1 MNQISI
7 FFQSMFS
14 TFLQSIH
21 FNSLGKN
28 VTERYL
34 KSFVKKCNKIVNKE
48 ATISPKTE
56 RLINASQLEGELYF
70 QVFDLKNTYIKKT
83 DTAFRFITKETQ
95 QAQGFLSLGL
105 GLRDYDEAMKQK
117 GFVLI
122 AKNFINEIQRTEFF
136 YENGDSFF
144 SEDEYQSY
152 SKDKIMI
159 EFVGKTKKDVRNYLQ
174 GIMRGREHV
183 LTTKQK
189 EVEEFKDQIKGL
201 ELDLMA
207 TQDKLEETEKELNGS
222 ILDN

>member
-21 FNSLGKN
+21 FNFLGKN

-34 KSFVKKCNKIVNKE
+34 KSFVNKCNEIVNKE

-95 QAQGFLSLGL
+95 RARSLMSLHL
-105 GLRDYDEAMKQK
+105 GVNDYDEAMKQK
-117 GFVLI
+117 GFVLV
-122 AKNFINEIQRTEFF
+122 AKNFNVLIKKTEDFTQT
-136 YENGDSFF
+136 GDSFYA
-144 SEDEYQSY
+144 EDYYQSY

-222 ILDN
+222 ILDS

>member
-1 MNQISI
+1 
-7 FFQSMFS
+7 
-14 TFLQSIH
+14 
-21 FNSLGKN
+21 
-28 VTERYL
+28 
-34 KSFVKKCNKIVNKE
+34 
-48 ATISPKTE
+48 
-56 RLINASQLEGELYF
+56 
-70 QVFDLKNTYIKKT
+70 
-83 DTAFRFITKETQ
+83 
-95 QAQGFLSLGL
+95 
-105 GLRDYDEAMKQK
+105 MKQK

-189 EVEEFKDQIKGL
+189 EVEAFKDQIKGL

>member
-14 TFLQSIH
+14 TLLQSIH
-21 FNSLGKN
+21 FNFLGKN

-34 KSFVKKCNKIVNKE
+34 KKFVNKCNEIVNKE

-83 DTAFRFITKETQ
+83 DTSFRFINKETQ
-95 QAQGFLSLGL
+95 QAQGFLSLHL
-105 GLRDYDEAMKQK
+105 GIKDYDEAMKQK
-117 GFVLI
+117 GFVLV
-122 AKNFINEIQRTEFF
+122 AKNFIDEIQRTEFF
-136 YENGDSFF
+136 FENGDSFF

-189 EVEEFKDQIKGL
+189 EIEEFKDQIKGL